1 MTAKKPS
8 KPIFSG
14 YQTITLDPY
23 CPYQTRVIG
32 HIGQTFVSGYL
43 GIWHI
48 WETRFVITLGIL
60 RCFLIFPPIF
70 GMIDE

>member
-43 GIWHI
+43 AYLGNKVCYYTGDI
-48 WETRFVITLGIL
+48 TTFFVY
-60 RCFLIFPPIF
+60 PPIF
-70 GMIDE
+70 DMLKRLF